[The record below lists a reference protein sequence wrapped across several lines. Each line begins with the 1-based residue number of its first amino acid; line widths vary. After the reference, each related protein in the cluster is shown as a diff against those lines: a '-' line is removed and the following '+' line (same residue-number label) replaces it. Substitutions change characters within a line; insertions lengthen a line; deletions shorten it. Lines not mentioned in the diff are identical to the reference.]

1 MTEEEKQK
9 IEYMEFDHNGLHFE
23 CYKDGR
29 KLKRSC
35 INCNVDDY
43 QNCEDCCYEHTHKCA
58 ECNRSKGCSQ
68 FGCKYLVDFVKK
80 E

>member
-1 MTEEEKQK
+1 MVYCNNT
-9 IEYMEFDHNGLHFE
+9 
-23 CYKDGR
+23 KDGR

-35 INCNVDDY
+35 INCNVDIC
-43 QNCEDCCYEHTHKCA
+43 QNCEDCCYEHTHKCV
-58 ECNRSKGCSQ
+58 ECNRSKGCSR

>member
-1 MTEEEKQK
+1 MVYCNNT
-9 IEYMEFDHNGLHFE
+9 
-23 CYKDGR
+23 KDGR

-35 INCNVDDY
+35 INCIVEDC

-58 ECNRSKGCSQ
+58 ECNRSKGHSQ